1 MTPEQATTLKTT
13 LQSMFDNIEKRQ
25 DIIADLQQIEQLQ
38 QEVAST
44 APPMLNHYL
53 QRRSYAKA
61 LEFLTESSVVED
73 SDQTETDDSA

>member
-1 MTPEQATTLKTT
+1 MTPEQATTLKAT

-38 QEVAST
+38 QEIAST

-61 LEFLTESSVVED
+61 LEFLTEGSVVED
-73 SDQTETDDSA
+73 SDQTEADDSA

>member
-1 MTPEQATTLKTT
+1 MTLEQATTLKAT

-38 QEVAST
+38 QEIALT

-73 SDQTETDDSA
+73 SDQTEADDSA

>member
-1 MTPEQATTLKTT
+1 MTPEQATTLKAT

-38 QEVAST
+38 QEIAST

-73 SDQTETDDSA
+73 SDQTEADDSA

>member
-1 MTPEQATTLKTT
+1 MTPEQATTLKAT

-38 QEVAST
+38 QDIAST

-53 QRRSYAKA
+53 QRRSYTKA
-61 LEFLTESSVVED
+61 LEFLTESGVVEH
-73 SDQTETDDSA
+73 SDQPEADDSA

>member
-1 MTPEQATTLKTT
+1 MTPEQATTLKAT

>member
-1 MTPEQATTLKTT
+1 MTPEQATTLKAT

-38 QEVAST
+38 QDIAST

-61 LEFLTESSVVED
+61 LEFLTESGVVEH
-73 SDQTETDDSA
+73 SDQTEADDSA